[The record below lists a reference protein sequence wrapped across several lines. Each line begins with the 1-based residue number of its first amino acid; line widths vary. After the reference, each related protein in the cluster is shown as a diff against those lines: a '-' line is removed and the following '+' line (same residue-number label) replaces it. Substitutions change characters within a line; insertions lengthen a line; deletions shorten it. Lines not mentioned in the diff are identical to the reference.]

1 MSVAA
6 TAKASL
12 VGSSGVLAALL
23 PGVVVGYS
31 PSKNQ
36 PREEV
41 YAGDVAGPVAL
52 VAFAGGQ
59 RVRRSEELTFPLVV
73 RVYKPGQETSE
84 TAEARADEIGDV
96 IGDYIAANW
105 TLGDLAELK
114 KTAITSVNLSG
125 WTDDDGAGAV
135 LTLTVELTSYRT

>member
-1 MSVAA
+1 VSVAS

-12 VGSSGVLAALL
+12 VGASGVLAGLL

-31 PSKNQ
+31 PSKNS

-41 YAGDVAGPVAL
+41 YAGDVAGPVTL
-52 VAFAGGQ
+52 QAFAGGG
-59 RVRRSEELTFPLVV
+59 RVRRSEELSFPLVI
-73 RVYKPGQETSE
+73 RVYKPGQETTE

-114 KTAITSVNLSG
+114 KATVAAVALAG
-125 WTDDDGAGAV
+125 WIDDDGAGAV
-135 LTLTVELTSYRT
+135 LTLTVELMSYRT